1 MIDPHHRRLS
11 IQKQCELLGVPRST
25 YYHQPLPE
33 SAENLRL
40 LRQLDQLY
48 LKRPFYGSRKM
59 AVELEV
65 NRKRIQRLMRI
76 LGIEALYPK
85 PNLSRP
91 APGHQIYPYLLRGVE
106 ILRPNH
112 VWSTDITY
120 IPMRGGFLYLVAV
133 MDWFS
138 RFVLSWEL
146 SNTME
151 TGFCLAALDTA
162 FRFGQPEIWNS
173 DQGSQFTSADFLA
186 PLKQRGISISM
197 DGRGRALDNV
207 FIERLWR
214 SLKYELIYPG
224 DFATGLDLFPALENY
239 FHFYYY
245 ASYCPPRYVIDKSKN
260 AWSCDAN
267 AGVRFRVLRST
278 NWAAATVSSARRL
291 RIQGP
296 AVNGCTASI
305 SPRSIARRRVIPLMP
320 NCAAA
325 SVRVSQP
332 SAWHSSSL

>member
-1 MIDPHHRRLS
+1 M
-11 IQKQCELLGVPRST
+11 PRST
-25 YYHQPLPE
+25 YYYQPRPE
-33 SAENLRL
+33 SAETLRL
-40 LRQLDQLY
+40 LHQLDQLY

-59 AVELEV
+59 AVALEV
-65 NRKRIQRLMRI
+65 NRKRIRPLMSI
-76 LGIEALYPK
+76 LGIEAHYPK

-91 APGHQIYPYLLRGVE
+91 APGHQVYPYLLRGVE

-146 SNTME
+146 SNTLE
-151 TGFCLAALDTA
+151 TSFCLAALDAA

-173 DQGSQFTSADFLA
+173 DQGSQFTSAEFLA
-186 PLKQRGISISM
+186 PLHKRGILISM

-224 DFATGLDLFPALENY
+224 DFGTGLELFPALKSY
-239 FHFYYY
+239 FYFY
-245 ASYCPPRYVIDKSKN
+245 N
-260 AWSCDAN
+260 H
-267 AGVRFRVLRST
+267 LRPHQSLGYQT
-278 NWAAATVSSARRL
+278 
-291 RIQGP
+291 P
-296 AVNGCTASI
+296 ADLFAH
-305 SPRSIARRRVIPLMP
+305 RSIRKK
-320 NCAAA
+320 
-325 SVRVSQP
+325 
-332 SAWHSSSL
+332 SLSP